1 MTRIAN
7 LKPGDRVRAI
17 RELMGLT
24 QREFAEILGIDL
36 VKLKNVEYK
45 RHRVTEE
52 VYEAIG
58 RTFPELL
65 PWFVY
70 EGPLTL
76 DELRHSQ
83 SNLCKVAAARI
94 EAGLVPDGYFSEETL
109 KDGDKEDR

>member
-1 MTRIAN
+1 MTKIAK

-17 RELMGLT
+17 RELIGLT
-24 QREFAEILGIDL
+24 QKEFAEVLGVDL
-36 VKLKNVEYK
+36 TQLKNIEYK
-45 RHRVTEE
+45 RNRVTEDF
-52 VYEAIG
+52 YEAIG

-76 DELRHSQ
+76 EELQQSQ

-94 EAGLVPDGYFSEETL
+94 EAGLIPEGYFAEVAF
-109 KDGDKEDR
+109 KDGDKENR